1 MIDKAKCT
9 YCENDPFPISDIK
22 DAENMHLINSVFLTI
37 INMSIAQAVF
47 PQSEK
52 LACIKPTYKGRKC
65 YTWKSISLQ
74 GKSFHGDN
82 GVFNN
87 E

>member
-9 YCENDPFPISDIK
+9 SCENDPFPISEIK
-22 DAENMHLINSVFLTI
+22 DAKNMHLINSVFLTI

-52 LACIKPTYKGRKC
+52 LACINQHTKEKVTKM
-65 YTWKSISLQ
+65 I
-74 GKSFHGDN
+74 
-82 GVFNN
+82 
-87 E
+87 

>member
-22 DAENMHLINSVFLTI
+22 YAKNMHLIGLNSVFLTI
-37 INMSIAQAVF
+37 INRSIAQAVF

-52 LACIKPTYKGRKC
+52 LACINQHTKEKVTKM
-65 YTWKSISLQ
+65 I
-74 GKSFHGDN
+74 
-82 GVFNN
+82 
-87 E
+87 